1 MPDPWRDHQSFDS
14 PDHHFNSAA
23 GILICQLVTS
33 IRRPGLSSH
42 LIFQYVAAVGV
53 ERRLRGG
60 QQQAREH
67 AAHEAAREQ
76 GWPSGRDSS
85 YRQAAQLDCVPVGDR
100 VMCASVVGRGAAT
113 RAAAMGEQ
121 CR

>member
-42 LIFQYVAAVGV
+42 LIFQYVAAVGE

-67 AAHEAAREQ
+67 AAH
-76 GWPSGRDSS
+76 
-85 YRQAAQLDCVPVGDR
+85 DCVPVGDR